1 MNTLPLRLNGV
12 EFAGRPPGTF
22 LVTRVDSRPGT
33 DGDWVL
39 YINLRR
45 PPAAAVRSGSY
56 PTAYFP
62 VPADDL
68 IYTFPEDEETPAT
81 SQLVGAVERC
91 PVGA

>member
-22 LVTRVDSRPGT
+22 LVTRVDSRPGAE
-33 DGDWVL
+33 GDWVL
-39 YINLRR
+39 YVTLRHPPTVR
-45 PPAAAVRSGSY
+45 PGSY

-62 VPADDL
+62 VPATDL
-68 IYTFPEDEETPAT
+68 IYTFPDDDEAPAT
-81 SQLVGAVERC
+81 SPLVDTASC